1 MEQQA
6 SPAGFRK
13 QDYNSNAFK
22 AYKIAKKILKY
33 SFYFTLF
40 YFAYEGFM
48 AWD

>member
-1 MEQQA
+1 MEKVTPTA
-6 SPAGFRK
+6 FRK
-13 QDYNSNAFK
+13 QDDNSYAFR

-33 SFYFTLF
+33 SFYAVLF